1 MGEKRAANAHA
12 RRYASQLKRRSN
24 PRKQPGDH
32 YTSASYC
39 YTIQKA
45 CRAAG
50 VPVWGPNRLRH
61 NAATFLRK
69 EFGLEAARVIL
80 GHTSSAV
87 TEIYAEMDQKKAAE
101 IMGAVG

>member
-1 MGEKRAANAHA
+1 
-12 RRYASQLKRRSN
+12 
-24 PRKQPGDH
+24 
-32 YTSASYC
+32 
-39 YTIQKA
+39 
-45 CRAAG
+45 
-50 VPVWGPNRLRH
+50 VWGPNRLRH
-61 NAATFLRK
+61 RAASFLRK